1 MILFRFNCILAV
13 LAVATAYSTAPHN
26 VQKLP
31 AKTQQ
36 KSRNSFAAAAAT
48 AALAFGLLV
57 GDPQQALAS
66 STAGQISLNS
76 IPPTSVQLDIKDLPV
91 IGNILSGTYTKV
103 EDKSIT
109 SPSVSIKSPKDKIS
123 AIKDVATGGHL
134 EFDVDGILKT
144 HLDIDIATDKAGVA
158 TVKVT
163 SPLIPKLPFKNTA
176 SNDGIAVSGKQS
188 DWFKVTNMGTGEC
201 YYFNGKTEKTQ
212 AEIPK
217 KY

>member
-1 MILFRFNCILAV
+1 MMIRLSCILAV
-13 LAVATAYSTAPHN
+13 LAVATAYSTVPHN
-26 VQKLP
+26 LQKQP
-31 AKTQQ
+31 AHTQP
-36 KSRNSFAAAAAT
+36 KSKNSFAATAAT
-48 AALAFGLLV
+48 AALAFGLLL

-76 IPPTSVQLDIKDLPV
+76 IPPTSIQLDIKDLPV

-103 EDKSIT
+103 EDKSIA

-123 AIKDVATGGHL
+123 AIKAVATGGHL

-144 HLDIDIATDKAGVA
+144 HIDIDIATDKAGVA
-158 TVKVT
+158 TVKVA

-188 DWFKVTNMGTGEC
+188 DWYKVTNMGTGES
-201 YYFNGKTEKTQ
+201 YYFNGKADTTQ
-212 AEIPK
+212 AEMPK

>member
-1 MILFRFNCILAV
+1 MNRLPCILAV
-13 LAVATAYSTAPHN
+13 LAVATAYSTVPHN
-26 VQKLP
+26 VQKVP
-31 AKTQQ
+31 SHTQQ
-36 KSRNSFAAAAAT
+36 KSNNSFAAAAAT

-76 IPPTSVQLDIKDLPV
+76 IPPTSVLLDIKDLPV

-103 EDKSIT
+103 DDKSIT

-188 DWFKVTNMGTGEC
+188 DWFKVTNMGTGEF
-201 YYFNGKTEKTQ
+201 YYFNEKTDKTQ
-212 AEIPK
+212 AEMPK